1 MRRLTV
7 IEQTF
12 LARGERS
19 LARIATVD
27 EHGLPHVV
35 PGGWHWDADAEEL
48 VLTGRNVARTARAAH
63 VRRTGVAAISIDGI
77 AEGPGWSPWAFLARG
92 PAHVDDPTAP
102 HLGPL
107 VGPGPAKQD
116 TPRRTGRPP
125 NRGPIRPP
133 HAMTAPGQ
141 IVSSS
146 PLNQGRQVVRKPIG
160 FRAGE
165 R

>member
-1 MRRLTV
+1 MRSLTV

-48 VLTGRNVARTARAAH
+48 VLTGRNVGRTARAAH

-77 AEGPGWSPWAFLARG
+77 AEGPGWSPWAFLAPG
-92 PAHVDDPTAP
+92 PAHVDETEDTIRLRPTWVRSWG
-102 HLGPL
+102 L
-107 VGPGPAKQD
+107 D
-116 TPRRTGRPP
+116 PP
-125 NRGPIRPP
+125 NKTRPDAQDDHQTGDP
-133 HAMTAPGQ
+133 SARPTQ
-141 IVSSS
+141 
-146 PLNQGRQVVRKPIG
+146 
-160 FRAGE
+160 
-165 R
+165 